1 MKVEY
6 WGEAPRGGSEGAWGM
21 TEGSRGDLPS
31 QVLSAADKQLY
42 SMGSTQHASQNASGV
57 V

>member
-42 SMGSTQHASQNASGV
+42 STGSTQHASQNASGV